1 MATDVYA
8 RVVTIPLAT
17 TVQVNLLLPCTGGHS
32 VELSVTEHALSKSW
46 ERVKLYWSRSPVVQG
61 FDCNLSLSSLQILMN
76 ARLEQSAMTISFA
89 LTLMGVRDAFLN

>member
-17 TVQVNLLLPCTGGHS
+17 TVQVNRLLPCTGGNS

-46 ERVKLYWSRSPVVQG
+46 ERVKL
-61 FDCNLSLSSLQILMN
+61 
-76 ARLEQSAMTISFA
+76 
-89 LTLMGVRDAFLN
+89 